1 MRDGVRSRAGAVGPG
16 SPREFSTVSATRQS
30 KLLHPRPA
38 SATDFPWPR
47 AGGKTGALVRAFDWS
62 TTPLGPISGW
72 PQSLRTSVDI
82 VLRSPVPMVMLW
94 GADGIMIYN
103 DAYAGFAGGRHPRLF
118 GSKVIEGWPEV
129 ANFSRH
135 VLDVGLRGETLSFRE
150 EHLILHRHG
159 APEDVW
165 LDLDY
170 SPILDESGRPA
181 GVLAIVIESTERV
194 HAEAA
199 LRGSEERLR
208 LVADAL
214 PVLVSFVDR
223 NETYRFANRYY
234 LNWFGIAPDDIIG
247 KTLRELLGE
256 TVYAHRKP
264 YIDRALAGEH
274 VAFESFTMR
283 PDGTRRDSDIQYIP
297 ERDADGR
304 IAGFHIFVVDI
315 TERKRNDMALRQ
327 LFEQAPSFM
336 MILQGREHTF
346 AFVNAA
352 YQQLIGHRDVIGKPI
367 REALPEL
374 EGQGFFELLDGV
386 YATGEP
392 YVGRAVSVQI
402 QRTPHGP
409 REQRFVDFVYHPIAD
424 ENDVVT
430 GVFVQGND
438 ITERIL
444 AETALRELNETLERQ
459 VTERTAQLMASRAQI
474 GTFFEHSSEFYAI
487 IEATSDGHFRY
498 VEINPATLRLYGRTR
513 EQVIGHTVEEVFGA
527 DGAAE
532 IERHLGAAL
541 RSGEPYRYT
550 RTHGDAIVEAVAAP
564 IPGESG
570 ERRRLVVSARDVSE
584 ARSLEE
590 QLRQAQKMEAVG
602 QLTGGI
608 AHDFNNLLQGI
619 IGSLNVVEKRIG
631 QGRIAEV
638 AHFVGGAMTAANRA
652 AALTHRLLA
661 FSRRQPID
669 PKPIDANALIASMED
684 LLRRTTGETIRME
697 VRLAANLSLTRCD
710 TNQLESAILNL
721 VINARDAMPDGGA
734 LTIETFDIQ
743 LGPGGGA
750 RGRTV
755 KPGPYICIAVK
766 DTGTGMT
773 PDIASRA
780 FDPFFTTKPIG
791 QGTGLGLSMV
801 YGFARQSEGIAKIET
816 TIGEGTTVKIYLP
829 RHAGATEADEPAP
842 GQPGEHAAQ
851 DGEVV
856 LVVEDDGIVRA
867 LIVEVLDELG
877 YRALEAADG
886 PAALAILD
894 SAPPIDLLVTD
905 IGLPGL
911 NGRQVA
917 DAARVRRP
925 GLKTLFMTG
934 YAETAATASGFLEP
948 GMAMMTKPFAMDAL
962 AKRIREMI
970 EG

>member
-1 MRDGVRSRAGAVGPG
+1 M
-16 SPREFSTVSATRQS
+16 SATRQNG
-30 KLLHPRPA
+30 LIHPQPPVA
-38 SATDFPWPR
+38 ADLPWPR
-47 AGGKTGALVRAFDWS
+47 GGGKTGALVRAFDWS
-62 TTPLGPISGW
+62 ATPLGPISGW
-72 PQSLRTSVDI
+72 PQSLRTAVDI
-82 VLRSPVPMVMLW
+82 VLRSPVPIVMLW

-118 GSKVIEGWPEV
+118 GSKVLEGWPEI
-129 ANFSRH
+129 ANFNRH

-181 GVLAIVIESTERV
+181 GVLAVVIESTERV
-194 HAEAA
+194 RAEAA

-214 PVLVSFVDR
+214 PVLVSFIDR
-223 NETYRFANRYY
+223 NETYRFVNRYY
-234 LNWFGIAPDDIIG
+234 LNWFGIAPENIVGRTMRD
-247 KTLRELLGE
+247 LLGE
-256 TVYAHRKP
+256 AAYADRKP
-264 YIDRALAGEH
+264 NIDRALAGEH
-274 VAFESFTMR
+274 VAFESFTVR

-297 ERDADGR
+297 EKDADGR
-304 IAGFHIFVVDI
+304 VVGFHVFVVDM
-315 TERKRNDMALRQ
+315 TERKRNDMAIRQ

-336 MILQGREHTF
+336 AILHGREHTL

-352 YQQLIGHRDVIGKPI
+352 YQQLIGHREVVGKPV
-367 REALPEL
+367 REALPEF
-374 EGQGFFELLDGV
+374 EGQGFFELLDSV
-386 YATGEP
+386 YASGKP
-392 YVGRAVSVQI
+392 YVGRAVPVLI
-402 QRTPHGP
+402 QRTPNGP
-409 REQRFVDFVYHPIAD
+409 QKQRFVDFVYHPIAD
-424 ENDVVT
+424 ENGAVT
-430 GVFVQGND
+430 GIFVQGND
-438 ITERIL
+438 ITRRIL

-459 VTERTAQLMASRAQI
+459 VTERTAQLVASRAQI
-474 GTFFEHSSEFYAI
+474 STFFEHSSEFYAVMA
-487 IEATSDGHFRY
+487 ATGDGRFRY
-498 VEINPATLRLYGRTR
+498 EEINPATLKLYGRTR

-527 DGAAE
+527 DAAAE
-532 IERHLGAAL
+532 IDGHLDAAL

-564 IPGESG
+564 ILSEPG

-584 ARSLEE
+584 ARRLEE
-590 QLRQAQKMEAVG
+590 ALRQSQKMEAVG

-631 QGRIAEV
+631 QGRVAEV

-661 FSRRQPID
+661 FSRRQPLD
-669 PKPIDANALIASMED
+669 PKPIDVNALIASMED

-697 VRLAANLSLTRCD
+697 VRLAPDLSLTRCD
-710 TNQLESAILNL
+710 ANQLENAILNL
-721 VINARDAMPDGGA
+721 VINARDAMPDGGT
-734 LTIETFDIQ
+734 LTIETFNIQ

-755 KPGPYICIAVK
+755 TPGPYICIAVR

-780 FDPFFTTKPIG
+780 FDPFFTTKPTG

-801 YGFARQSEGIAKIET
+801 YGFARQSEGIAKIESA
-816 TIGEGTTVKIYLP
+816 IGEGTTVKIYLP
-829 RHAGATEADEPAP
+829 RHAGATTADEPAP
-842 GQPGEHAAQ
+842 DQLGEHPAQ

-856 LVVEDDGIVRA
+856 LVVEDDSIVRG

-894 SAPPIDLLVTD
+894 SARPIDLLVTD

-934 YAETAATASGFLEP
+934 YAETAAVASGFLEP